1 MLVAAENGALPK
13 GKVGG
18 VGDVIRDLPLALA
31 DQGWLPTVATPAY
44 GIFGDL
50 PGAVE
55 LATIGV
61 RFAGEEQKVIMFAVP
76 GPDSRVAHIVFEH
89 ELFSPQGKGKIYCDD
104 GAARPFATDA
114 SKFAFFSAAVADYIT
129 TTDAKPDVVHLHDW
143 HCGIY
148 CVLRAYDPRYS
159 DLKAIRTAFT
169 IHNLAM
175 QGIRPL
181 EGDASS
187 LNTWFPDLDYD
198 PNVIVDPRYPD
209 CVNPMRAAIRL
220 ADKLNTVSQTYAKE
234 ILRPN
239 DPAHGFEGGEGLEE
253 DLRTVADRGRLAGI
267 LNGCNYEKRDRR
279 RPGWR
284 RLMDTIEKEVR
295 EWSEPGGS
303 SAWIHELALDRINSL
318 PKRRP
323 VDVLTSI
330 GRLTSQKVALFL
342 TKTDTM
348 RTSLE
353 EILDDLGSKGVLI
366 LLGSGDAQLQDQVA
380 EISRDKK
387 NLLFICGYSETFA
400 EMLYKAG
407 DLFLMPST
415 FEPCGISQMLA
426 MRAGQ
431 PCVVHAVGG
440 LQDTVHHNVD
450 GFSFDGTSSAS
461 QAGNFVTTVREAL
474 SMKAEKPHRWL
485 QIRDRATVARFTW
498 AAAAE
503 QYIETLYD

>member
-1 MLVAAENGALPK
+1 MVAAENGALPK

-31 DQGWLPTVATPAY
+31 DKGWLPTVATPAY

-50 PGAVE
+50 PSTVE

-61 RFAGEEQKVIMFAVP
+61 QFAGEEQKVIVLAVP

-114 SKFAFFSAAVADYIT
+114 GKFALFSAAVATYIT
-129 TTDAKPDVVHLHDW
+129 TMEAKPNVVHLHDW

-159 DLKAIRTAFT
+159 GLKPIRTVFT

-175 QGIRPL
+175 QGTRPFD
-181 EGDASS
+181 GDASS
-187 LNTWFPDLDYD
+187 LNTWFPGMNYD
-198 PNVIVDPRYPD
+198 TSVIVDPRYSD

-220 ADKLNTVSQTYAKE
+220 ADNLNTVSQTYASE

-253 DLRTVADRGRLAGI
+253 DLQTVADQGRLAGI
-267 LNGCNYEKRDRR
+267 LNGCVYEKERDRR

-284 RLMDTIEKEVR
+284 RLLDTIEKEVQ
-295 EWSEPGGS
+295 EWSARGGS
-303 SAWIHELALDRINSL
+303 TAWIQELALDRIKSL

-323 VDVLTSI
+323 GNVLTSI
-330 GRLTSQKVALFL
+330 GRLTSQKAGLFL

-348 RTSLE
+348 QTSLE
-353 EILDDLGSKGVLI
+353 EMLDDLGSKGVVI
-366 LLGSGDAQLQDQVA
+366 LLGSGDAKLQHQVA

-407 DLFLMPST
+407 DLFLMPSA

-440 LQDTVHHNVD
+440 LRDTVHHNVD
-450 GFSFDGTSSAS
+450 GFSFDGNSSAS
-461 QAGNFVTTVREAL
+461 QAGNFVITVREAL
-474 SMKAEKPHRWL
+474 LMKAEKPHRWL

-503 QYIETLYD
+503 QYIEKLYD